1 MVVVGGRRGTLSW
14 HGGFHACACAQE
26 NCWGPKIA
34 LPNKLKVTVR
44 FHIAAGLCFY
54 ALAAA
59 PSTARTITPP
69 QPEAPIITDKE
80 FDESIPPL
88 SDDINAPMGSVAD
101 WQKQQVERE
110 KAAKQTQD
118 AGVAPIP
125 ALQDGDAVEAIA
137 DAPVTDP
144 EIDDPLPPLQGFD
157 VAPLS
162 EDLANDDDD
171 DAARIRYAYR
181 IEGLDGIVDE
191 PGLSDEL
198 STNKDKITSRFD
210 ELSVLEDGDGRAGN
224 GAVISAKLREDQQLL
239 IDILSSQGF
248 LDATVE
254 TRIDLPDNAEASQI
268 TAVLVARPGPRYVL
282 GEIAFTAG
290 SVEPA
295 DLITRNFVPKS
306 GEPIIADRILAA
318 EANIALALPQEG
330 YPFAEVGDRDILL
343 DGETLK
349 GDYTLPIAT
358 GNRSS
363 FGDIETT
370 GTPAFDADHI
380 SILRRFKKGEL
391 YDSRK
396 LDDLR
401 EALVATGLFASVA
414 VEPKVTGQLAPDGTE
429 YANLLVTQEAGAA
442 RTLAASAG
450 YSTGQGI
457 RAEASWTHRNLFP
470 PEGQLSAAAI
480 LGTREQGASL
490 TFRRANAG
498 KRDRTVEL
506 ALSALHSNFTA
517 YEAFTGRLAGR
528 ISYDSTP
535 IWQKRFTYG
544 FGFELLGTN
553 EEDFDF
559 VKGIRDRQTFA
570 VAALPAQV
578 GFDTSNDLLDPK
590 SGFRINLKVSPE
602 ASLGSGKQLY
612 ARTVLEGTGYF
623 GLGESFV
630 LAGRARIGAI
640 GGIKRGDL
648 APSRRYYGGGG
659 GSVRGFGFQE
669 LGPKDMNNDP
679 IGGRSIIE
687 AAIEG
692 RYRFGDFGAVAFVDA
707 GQVYESSI
715 PKFDSP
721 RFGVGIGA
729 RYYTNFG
736 PLRFDIATPIGRK
749 PGESLVSVYVSIGQA
764 F

>member
-1 MVVVGGRRGTLSW
+1 M
-14 HGGFHACACAQE
+14 
-26 NCWGPKIA
+26 
-34 LPNKLKVTVR
+34 KVTVR

-54 ALAAA
+54 ALAATPSLAQTA
-59 PSTARTITPP
+59 PAP
-69 QPEAPIITDKE
+69 QAEAPIITDEE

-88 SDDINAPMGSVAD
+88 SDDINAPMDSVAD
-101 WQKQQVERE
+101 WQKQQAERE
-110 KAAKQTQD
+110 KAAKQMQE

-125 ALQDGDAVEAIA
+125 ALQDGDAVETLA
-137 DAPVTDP
+137 DAPVTDS

-162 EDLANDDDD
+162 EDLAADDDD

-181 IEGLDGIVDE
+181 IEGLDGIVVE

-198 STNKDKITSRFD
+198 TTNKAKIISRFD

-224 GAVISAKLREDQQLL
+224 GAVISARLREDQQLL
-239 IDILSSQGF
+239 LDILSSQGF

-254 TRIDLPDNAEASQI
+254 TRIDLPDKAETSQV
-268 TAVLVARPGPRYVL
+268 TAVLIASPGPRYVL

-290 SVEPA
+290 SVEPV
-295 DLITRNFVPKS
+295 DLITRNFVPKP

-358 GNRSS
+358 GKRSS
-363 FGDIETT
+363 FGDVETT
-370 GTPAFDADHI
+370 GTPAFDAKHI
-380 SILRRFKKGEL
+380 GILRRFKKGEL

-414 VEPKVTGQLAPDGTE
+414 VEPKVTGQFAPDGTE
-429 YANLLVTQEAGAA
+429 YANLLVTQEAGPA

-450 YSTGQGI
+450 YSTGQGV
-457 RAEASWTHRNLFP
+457 RAEASWIHRNLFP
-470 PEGQLSAAAI
+470 PEGQLNLSGI

-506 ALSALHSNFTA
+506 SLSALHSDFAA
-517 YEAFTGRLAGR
+517 YEAFTSRLAGR
-528 ISYDSTP
+528 MSYDSTP
-535 IWQKRFTYG
+535 IWQKRFTYA

-559 VKGIRDRQTFA
+559 VKGVRDRNTFGI
-570 VAALPAQV
+570 AALPAQV
-578 GFDTSNDLLDPK
+578 GFDTSDDLLDPK
-590 SGFRINLKVSPE
+590 SGFRINLKLSPE
-602 ASLGSGKQLY
+602 ASLGSGKQIY
-612 ARTVLEGTGYF
+612 ARGMIEGTGYY
-623 GLGESFV
+623 GIGDALV
-630 LAGRARIGAI
+630 LAGRVRVGAI
-640 GGIKRGDL
+640 SGIERSDL

-659 GSVRGFGFQE
+659 GSVRGFGYQE
-669 LGPKDMNNDP
+669 LGPKDINNDP
-679 IGGRSIIE
+679 IGGRSITE

-692 RYRFGDFGAVAFVDA
+692 RYRFGNFGAVAFVDA

-715 PKFDSP
+715 PKFDSM
-721 RFGVGIGA
+721 RFGVGVGA

-749 PGESLVSVYVSIGQA
+749 KGESLVSVYVSIGQA